1 VNLFDQFRVYRED
14 AKDFREQR
22 TGVLTQ
28 MIFEGREFLKEQIEF
43 LFCHCLD
50 DELPIVGKEEKR
62 AAPPGTFS
70 RLEHHVSVEFGTE
83 RLVEVGEL
91 RAEVLLEHLFE
102 EVKAVVGNFYFL
114 LHPKYIFLFFFISL
128 VRVLSDKFIILLNIF

>member
-1 VNLFDQFRVYRED
+1 
-14 AKDFREQR
+14 
-22 TGVLTQ
+22 
-28 MIFEGREFLKEQIEF
+28 MIFEGREFLQEQIEF
-43 LFCHCLD
+43 LFRHCLD

-70 RLEHHVSVEFGTE
+70 RLEHHVAVELWTE

-102 EVKAVVGNFYFL
+102 EVKAVVSNFYFL
-114 LHPKYIFLFFFISL
+114 LHPKYISLFFFISL
-128 VRVLSDKFIILLNIF
+128 IRVLSHKIIILFNIF

>member
-1 VNLFDQFRVYRED
+1 
-14 AKDFREQR
+14 
-22 TGVLTQ
+22 
-28 MIFEGREFLKEQIEF
+28 MIFEGREFLQEQIEF
-43 LFCHCLD
+43 LFRHCLD

-62 AAPPGTFS
+62 AASPGTFS
-70 RLEHHVSVEFGTE
+70 RLEHHVAVELGTE

-91 RAEVLLEHLFE
+91 RTEVLLKHFFE

-114 LHPKYIFLFFFISL
+114 LHPKFISLFFFISL